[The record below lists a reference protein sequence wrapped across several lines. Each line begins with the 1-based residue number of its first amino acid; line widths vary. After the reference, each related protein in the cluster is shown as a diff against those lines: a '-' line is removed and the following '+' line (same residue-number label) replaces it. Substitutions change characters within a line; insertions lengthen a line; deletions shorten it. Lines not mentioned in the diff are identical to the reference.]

1 MKSDWVARIQIHL
14 GSAAEARRL
23 GRTLEPE
30 VAREVPRARAVVRR
44 RTGSVILG
52 IEACDTSA
60 LRAAL
65 NTYLSW
71 IGLIGETERVA
82 RAHIDRDS
90 SPRARPGTASSRS
103 T

>member
-1 MKSDWVARIQIHL
+1 MKSAWVARIQIHF
-14 GSAAEARRL
+14 GSPAEARRL
-23 GRTLEPE
+23 GRNLEPE
-30 VAREVPRARAVVRR
+30 VAREVPRARAVVRTSQR
-44 RTGSVILG
+44 SVILG
-52 IEACDTSA
+52 IEARDTSA

-82 RAHIDRDS
+82 RTHMNRDS
-90 SPRARPGTASSRS
+90 SSRAPPGTGSSRS